1 MNSKKFLA
9 VMVLISIFSILIISG
24 ISDAQAKKSIKIAH
38 ILPYTGK
45 GADWGKKG
53 KIDADLALEDIGK
66 KGGINGYPLEI
77 LIYDSAGAV
86 QQAIILTRKAA
97 LEDKVF
103 FILGPYYSAENEV
116 CFPIANELKVP
127 MVGPTSAKP
136 DLAANNRPWAFRN
149 TGTNEKIVGPSVD
162 AFLKRYPQV
171 KKMAIVVD
179 LKDAWSKNLGVDI
192 FPQFLKAKGIDIVTG
207 DNPIAVQTGDTDMSA
222 QATKL
227 KHLNVDA
234 VAVAPLYMDCATF
247 ALEMKRQAIKIPVLC
262 SMTMVQPAFI
272 EITKGAGEGWI
283 GSSTFWPNNPDP
295 RCQDFIKR
303 FGEKAKLIT
312 PHAPFPGYADP
323 NIYDAVMITAEIM
336 RKHKITPETPMERA
350 RDLIREGWQSLRN
363 YKGIAGTVSILTNGE
378 GDLKIWPIE
387 VKGGKFEAIKE

>member
-1 MNSKKFLA
+1 MGTKKISA
-9 VMVLISIFSILIISG
+9 LIILIGISLILAAPGISG
-24 ISDAQAKKSIKIAH
+24 AQAKKSIKIAH

-53 KIDADLALEDIGK
+53 KIDADLALEDVMK
-66 KGGINGYPLEI
+66 AGGINGHPLEI
-77 LIYDSAGAV
+77 ITHDSAGAV
-86 QQAIILTRKAA
+86 QQAILLTRRAA
-97 LEDKVF
+97 QEDKVF
-103 FILGPYYSAENEV
+103 FILGPYFSSEDEV

-149 TGTNEKIVGPSVD
+149 TATNEKIVGPSVD
-162 AFLKRYPQV
+162 AFLKRYPKV

-192 FPQFLKAKGIDIVTG
+192 FPQFLKAKGIEIVTG
-207 DNPIAVQTGDTDMSA
+207 MDPISVQTSATDMSA
-222 QATKL
+222 QVTKL

-247 ALEMKRQAIKIPVLC
+247 AVEMKRQAVKIPVLC

-272 EITKGAGEGWI
+272 EITKGTAEGWI
-283 GSSTFWPNNPDP
+283 GSSTFWPDNPDP
-295 RCQDFIKR
+295 RCQEFIRR
-303 FGEKAKLIT
+303 FEKVAKLTT

-336 RKHKITPETPMERA
+336 RAGKVTPDTPLEKA
-350 RDLIREGWQSLRN
+350 RDLIREGWKNLKN
-363 YKGIAGTVSILTNGE
+363 YKGIAGTVSILPNGE

-387 VKGGKFEAIKE
+387 VKGGKFQSITE